1 MASAGRPKGIV
12 FEALVLRGARVS
24 PRWLRMYEG
33 GIQSSADPKM
43 LDGRSG
49 GNQVPASGPDDL
61 PGGWSGVQTAPGVRG
76 ILRRLTQKGFRLG
89 VVGTAEAAAAGYSDE
104 ELGRVLEAMGLDGRE
119 VLLVAA
125 AGGEKHERVLD
136 GMRVVWVMTGGE
148 TVVTEKQDED
158 EDEDEGVGVGVDE
171 EADGESSSGGG
182 PAQRTSESNG
192 SGPAEN
198 CSPSKEHFT
207 HGSSSHDSPHDKP
220 DPDGRWS
227 PLEAAGDGDRTPPP
241 KKPDPDGNWS
251 PLEEDAR
258 NGKETCH
265 DTPHKESDLAGNW
278 SPLEEPPKNGHR
290 TPRVKPDPDGNW
302 SPLEEPPKSGHRTS
316 PSTPHDESGLAGNW
330 SPLEDP
336 PENGNTTSRDTPY
349 RTSGPD
355 GNRSPPKE
363 AAKNGN
369 RTAPTTPHNPDP
381 DGNWSPLE
389 DPPKKGNAPSSCENP
404 HDRSGLAGN
413 WSPTEDPPKNRNRT
427 SPNTPGNPDLDG
439 NWSPLEDPPE
449 NGNRTPHGRREP
461 KAGTLDEAL
470 ADFL

>member
-24 PRWLRMYEG
+24 PRWPQMYEG
-33 GIQSSADPKM
+33 GSQSSADPKM

-61 PGGWSGVQTAPGVRG
+61 PEGWSGAQTAPGVRG

-89 VVGTAEAAAAGYSDE
+89 VVGTAEAAAGAGAGYSDV
-104 ELGRVLEAMGLDGRE
+104 ELGRVLEVMGLDGRE

-136 GMRVVWVMTGGE
+136 GMSVVWVMTEGE

-158 EDEDEGVGVGVDE
+158 EDVAVGEDEE
-171 EADGESSSGGG
+171 EDGESSSGGG
-182 PAQRTSESNG
+182 PAQRTSKSNG
-192 SGPAEN
+192 SGPEEN
-198 CSPSKEHFT
+198 WSPLKEHFT
-207 HGSSSHDSPHDKP
+207 HGSSSHDSLHDNP
-220 DPDGRWS
+220 DPDGKWS
-227 PLEAAGDGDRTPPP
+227 RLGPARDGDRTPA

-251 PLEEDAR
+251 PLGEDLK
-258 NGKETCH
+258 NGKETSH

-278 SPLEEPPKNGHR
+278 SPLEEPPKNGRR
-290 TPRVKPDPDGNW
+290 TPRVKPDPDGSW
-302 SPLEEPPKSGHRTS
+302 SPLEEPPKNGHRTS
-316 PSTPHDESGLAGNW
+316 PSAPHDESGLAGNW

-336 PENGNTTSRDTPY
+336 PENGNTTSRDAPY
-349 RTSGPD
+349 RKSGPD
-355 GNRSPPKE
+355 GSWSPLKE
-363 AAKNGN
+363 AAKNGS
-369 RTAPTTPHNPDP
+369 RTAPTAPHNPNP

-389 DPPKKGNAPSSCENP
+389 DPPKKGNRPSSYENP
-404 HDRSGLAGN
+404 TDKSGLAGN
-413 WSPTEDPPKNRNRT
+413 WSPMEDPPKNRNRT
-427 SPNTPGNPDLDG
+427 SPNAPHDPNLDG
-439 NWSPLEDPPE
+439 NWSPLEDPPK

-461 KAGTLDEAL
+461 KAATLDEAL